1 VNILFIADIVGKPG
15 RTAAEASLEAIRAE
29 REIDFVIANCE
40 NAAGGFGVTPEI
52 ARGLLDLGVD
62 VLTSGNHIWDK
73 REIYEYLEREPR
85 LLRPA
90 NYPAENPGRGVAV
103 GHAGGRSIGV
113 VNLQGRVFLPAINC
127 PFRLMTDRLLKELEG
142 RVDVIF
148 VDFHAEA
155 TAEKVA
161 FGWYVD
167 GRVAAVV
174 GTHTH
179 VQTADARVLP
189 GGTAYVTDAGMTG
202 PVDGVIGVRKELA
215 IERFLKQTPNRF
227 EVAAENVRCM
237 GVMVEVDET
246 TGKAIAI
253 EPFNRAIP

>member
-1 VNILFIADIVGKPG
+1 MNLLFIADIVGKPG
-15 RTAAEASLEAIRAE
+15 RQAAEAGLAAMRSE

-52 ARGLLDLGVD
+52 AQGLFDLGID

-73 REIYEYLEREPR
+73 REVYDYLEKEPR

-90 NYPAENPGRGVAV
+90 NYPAENPGRGVAI
-103 GHAGGRSIGV
+103 GRARGLSIAV
-113 VNLQGRVFLPAINC
+113 VNLQGRVFLPATDC
-127 PFRLMTDRLLKELEG
+127 PFRLMTRRLLKELEG
-142 RVDVIF
+142 KVDLIF

-155 TAEKVA
+155 TAEKIA

-167 GRVAAVV
+167 GRVTAVV

-179 VQTADARVLP
+179 VQTADARILP
-189 GGTAYVTDAGMTG
+189 GGTAYLTDAGMTG
-202 PVDGVIGVRKELA
+202 AVDGVIGVKKELA

-227 EVAAENVRCM
+227 EVATENVRCM
-237 GVMVEVDET
+237 GVLYEVDEDT
-246 TGKAIAI
+246 RRVTRI
-253 EPFNRAIP
+253 ESFNRPLA

>member
-15 RTAAEASLEAIRAE
+15 RAAVEATLAQMRAE
-29 REIDFVIANCE
+29 RPIHFIIANCE

-52 ARGLLDLGVD
+52 ARQLLDLGID
-62 VLTSGNHIWDK
+62 VLTSGNHVWDK

-90 NYPAENPGRGVAV
+90 NYPPGNPGKGLFTGQARQLSIAV
-103 GHAGGRSIGV
+103 L
-113 VNLQGRVFLPAINC
+113 NLQGRVFMTPIDC
-127 PFRLMTDRLLKELEG
+127 PFRGVERVLTDLRGTADL
-142 RVDVIF
+142 VF

-155 TAEKVA
+155 TAEKIA
-161 FGWYVD
+161 FGWHVD

-179 VQTADARVLP
+179 VPTADARILP
-189 GGTAYVTDAGMTG
+189 GGTAYLTDAGMTG
-202 PVDGVIGVRKELA
+202 AVDGVIGVRKELA

-227 EVAAENVRCM
+227 EVATENVRCM
-237 GVMVEVDET
+237 GVVLEVDEVT
-246 TGKAIAI
+246 RKVVQI
-253 EPFNRAIP
+253 EPFNRHVH